1 MMLPRGHLEGK
12 TTFQPRAKRF
22 MAIASLGMLAFA
34 SGCSA
39 EISGN
44 SSPMGPGGVGPGP
57 AGGSGSGSA
66 LPNAGQGGT
75 TSQGPNRPGGSGGG
89 PGQGGT
95 AAGAPSQGGTG
106 LGDDPYAIPASPPE
120 AVLVPTARVARLSRK
135 QWSNSI
141 RDLLKVTDV
150 AEIDNAVIGDA
161 LHGFDNEA
169 DALFVTEQLR
179 LQLADASEKL
189 AAKVTGDAA
198 ALARLLP
205 ANAPTDTAGKA
216 RAFIT
221 TFGQRAFRR
230 PLTDA
235 EVTTHQGLFDQGP
248 TLYPGVDAFAAGANL
263 VIQAMLQSPH
273 FLYRTELGTV
283 AAGAMK
289 VPLNDWEVAAKLSFT
304 IANTMP
310 DDELLATAAAGQL
323 RDKAGAA
330 AVAKRLIEGPTG
342 TIGLNNFNFQV
353 YRLGTYDGI
362 TRQQAAFP
370 DFDPKSPAAMQQ
382 EVLHFLDWAFTQG
395 RGIRDFYTA
404 RVGFVNS
411 QLAPLYGLTGNYSSD
426 PNMLTQVEFDPAQR
440 SGLLTLAGFLSSY
453 ISVGNEPDIIHRG
466 VFIATRLLCKTLPPP
481 DPAAAGQG
489 LVNTPN
495 LTNRERVEATT
506 GKGTCG
512 ESCHGALFNPL
523 GYAFENYDAIGKYRT
538 MNAGKPVNAADSYA
552 LDGQLKSFNNAIELS
567 ALLADAKETHACYL
581 QNMMSYLQ
589 GRELTAEQR
598 PLVDYYARLSRAGM
612 ISLRDLELGIV
623 TSDAFLSRLP

>member
-1 MMLPRGHLEGK
+1 MMLPRGRLEGK
-12 TTFQPRAKRF
+12 MTSQPRAKRF
-22 MAIASLGMLAFA
+22 VAIASLGLLAFA

-39 EISGN
+39 EIPSN
-44 SSPMGPGGVGPGP
+44 DSPMGPGAAGPGP

-75 TSQGPNRPGGSGGG
+75 TSQGPNGGSGGKTG

-95 AAGAPSQGGTG
+95 AAGAPGQGGTG
-106 LGDDPYAIPASPPE
+106 LGEDPYAIPASPPE

-161 LHGFDNEA
+161 LHNFDNEA

-198 ALARLLP
+198 ALARLVP

-221 TFGQRAFRR
+221 SFGQRAFRR

-283 AAGAMK
+283 AAGAAK
-289 VPLNDWEVAAKLSFT
+289 VPLNDWEVAAKLAFT
-304 IANTMP
+304 ITNTMP

-411 QLAPLYGLTGNYSSD
+411 QLAPLYGLTGNFSSD

-538 MNAGKPVNAADSYA
+538 MNAGKPVNAADIYA

-612 ISLRDLELGIV
+612 ISLRDLELDIV